1 VGGGDGVSFVGWE
14 WYGQKKKGGVEMGF
28 LLWVG
33 VGYKV
38 GMRAQELAREC
49 DQILKTGKF
58 RDYPGAKNGL
68 QVTHGRQVKKTG
80 WAVDADLESIRKAG
94 KDKVDFLIVH
104 HGLFWGKSTLDR
116 EIRARRIRV
125 AKRLGVAIYSSHLP
139 LDAHPELGNSI
150 WLLRALGL
158 GDARRKP
165 FGVAMGVAIGWK
177 VEGVKIRRSELARRL
192 ALLRSGHAG
201 RVGSFA
207 GLGGIRIS
215 DLGFRIRDL
224 RRNEGE
230 KVRRWEGVR
239 VTLLRSQPRQSRGS
253 SFEGLQGQVK
263 VIEAGPKIC
272 RKIGIVTG
280 GFGDLDQVVRA
291 GLDTLITG
299 EADYPTEVKA
309 KELGVNLI
317 LGGHRETEVFGVR
330 ALAKYVGI

>member
-1 VGGGDGVSFVGWE
+1 MGFGRGKVGGGGMGWKGGHGEGVSFVG
-14 WYGQKKKGGVEMGF
+14 
-28 LLWVG
+28 G

-49 DQILKTGKF
+49 DHILKTKKF

-68 QVTHGRQVKKTG
+68 QVTHGRQIKKIG

-94 KDKVDFLIVH
+94 KEKVDFLIVH
-104 HGLFWGKSTLDR
+104 HGLFWGSSALDR
-116 EIRARRIRV
+116 KMRAERIRL

-150 WLLRALGL
+150 GLLRALGL
-158 GDARRKP
+158 GKWKRKR
-165 FGVAMGVAIGWK
+165 FGKAMGREIGYK
-177 VEGVKIRRSELARRL
+177 VEGGRWKLRDLVNRV
-192 ALLRSGHAG
+192 ALLRSDHAG

-207 GLGGIRIS
+207 GLA
-215 DLGFRIRDL
+215 
-224 RRNEGE
+224 
-230 KVRRWEGVR
+230 
-239 VTLLRSQPRQSRGS
+239 SR
-253 SFEGLQGQVK
+253 VK

-272 RKIGIVTG
+272 RRIGIVTG
-280 GFGDLDQVVRA
+280 GFGDLDQVVKT

-309 KELGVNLI
+309 KELGINLI

-330 ALAKYVGI
+330 ALAGIVAIQNRGQ

>member
-1 VGGGDGVSFVGWE
+1 MDLGGSSGGGGWQMGFGRGEVGGGGMGWKGGHGEGVSFVG
-14 WYGQKKKGGVEMGF
+14 
-28 LLWVG
+28 G

-58 RDYPGAKNGL
+58 RDYLGARNGL
-68 QVTHGRQVKKTG
+68 QVTHGQQVKKVG
-80 WAVDADLESIRKAG
+80 WAVDADLESIRRAG
-94 KDKVDFLIVH
+94 KEKVDFLIVH
-104 HGLFWGKSTLDR
+104 HGLFWGSSALDR
-116 EIRARRIRV
+116 KMRAKRIRE

-150 WLLRALGL
+150 GLLRALRL
-158 GDARRKP
+158 EKWKRKS
-165 FGVAMGVAIGWK
+165 FGKAMGREIGYM
-177 VEGVKIRRSELARRL
+177 VEGGRIRLRDLVKRL

-207 GLGGIRIS
+207 GLG
-215 DLGFRIRDL
+215 
-224 RRNEGE
+224 NA
-230 KVRRWEGVR
+230 
-239 VTLLRSQPRQSRGS
+239 TLLRFGHAGRVG
-253 SFEGLQGQVK
+253 SFEVLASSVRI
-263 VIEAGPKIC
+263 IEGGPRIC
-272 RKIGIVTG
+272 RRIGIVTG

-309 KELGVNLI
+309 RELGLNLI

-330 ALAKYVGI
+330 KLAHCLRNIKDESSSDN